1 MTCKSEDLGACAPML
16 GKRVT
21 FGAAASLM
29 ATLVV
34 TSVGLLFSVPGA
46 AAQIKADKAS
56 VERVAIVASND
67 AAR

>member
-1 MTCKSEDLGACAPML
+1 MTCKYEGLGASAPIL

-34 TSVGLLFSVPGA
+34 TSVGLLFSAPGA
-46 AAQIKADKAS
+46 AA
-56 VERVAIVASND
+56 
-67 AAR
+67 AALRSALIS

>member
-1 MTCKSEDLGACAPML
+1 MTCKFEDLGACAPIL

-34 TSVGLLFSVPGA
+34 ASVGLLFSTPGEA
-46 AAQIKADKAS
+46 F
-56 VERVAIVASND
+56 VERMTTTASNSVASLD
-67 AAR
+67 

>member
-1 MTCKSEDLGACAPML
+1 MTCKFEDLGACAPIL

-34 TSVGLLFSVPGA
+34 LSVGLLFSAPGTA
-46 AAQIKADKAS
+46 TEVKADKAS
-56 VERVAIVASND
+56 AESSFVSR
-67 AAR
+67 